1 VVAQQPPPL
10 PQERFWNRRRSTTS
24 TQIGE

>member
-1 VVAQQPPPL
+1 VVAQQQPPL

-24 TQIGE
+24 TQIRD